1 MDSKTQIKLLKI
13 KSTPNRAELTLSSL
27 EKPLIVAAEVVNQH
41 RLVAGVILTASQSAC
56 LIAESELF
64 LCHSKA
70 NRLLT
75 MRPHS
80 VGELT
85 EKLKRHGFQ
94 PEQISQVL
102 KKFSSMG
109 ALDDDKY
116 ALSLAE
122 RMIER
127 RPCGKSMLLAHLY
140 RKKIRRELAEQV
152 VEMVLRGR
160 EENELAKASLEKR
173 WSALGQI
180 ELETA
185 RRKAYNYLSRRGFS
199 YQAARTAFEELSK
212 RTDEGMSD

>member
-1 MDSKTQIKLLKI
+1 
-13 KSTPNRAELTLSSL
+13 
-27 EKPLIVAAEVVNQH
+27 
-41 RLVAGVILTASQSAC
+41 
-56 LIAESELF
+56 
-64 LCHSKA
+64 
-70 NRLLT
+70 

-94 PEQISQVL
+94 PELITKVL
-102 KKFSSMG
+102 KKFRLMG

-122 RMIER
+122 RMLEQ

-140 RKKIRRELAEQV
+140 RKKIERELAEQV

-160 EENELAKASLEKR
+160 EENELAKASLQKR
-173 WSALGQI
+173 WSVLGQI

-185 RRKAYNYLSRRGFS
+185 RRRAYNYLSRRGFS